1 MKKCFF
7 ILVVIFNL
15 LMLNCPSVWSRNLAG
30 SRDTAAAQSEYLVD
44 FKGSTIQ
51 PGVML
56 NDRSFVPFNQITGY
70 MKPITGY
77 IPQVIT
83 RNNGN
88 KIPDNVFGI
97 LIARN
102 GFVEY
107 REGSFS
113 IPIRPLELNGRFIQF
128 EVGTNLWLDLN
139 YLTIPGNLSNLT
151 VKEKAVLPAIIT
163 KSSSVS
169 PTHIENIPEADRL
182 FYDDGDF
189 YRYDS
194 NHHLCSFTPMPRE
207 IPVYAN
213 INKIETGVLINGR
226 TFISFYKLI
235 AGMPGVIFTPDSGP
249 AQHYME
255 TTMPNK
261 VFALF
266 TANANSDSD
275 CKNNLTFD
283 PMPGPIEMDYI
294 LTAEDVNYMLLKENP
309 ALPEIQ
315 FDYQFTI
322 L

>member
-1 MKKCFF
+1 MKKCFV
-7 ILVVIFNL
+7 ILVVIFCL
-15 LMLNCPSVWSRNLAG
+15 LMLNCPIVLASNLA
-30 SRDTAAAQSEYLVD
+30 SNRVTAAQSEYLVN
-44 FKGSTIQ
+44 FKGTTIQ
-51 PGVML
+51 TGVML
-56 NDRSFVPFNQITGY
+56 NDRSFVPFNEITGY
-70 MKPITGY
+70 MKPIIGY

-88 KIPDNVFGI
+88 KIRDNVFGI
-97 LIARN
+97 LVARN
-102 GFVEY
+102 GFAEY
-107 REGSFS
+107 REDSFS

-128 EVGTNLWLDLN
+128 EVGTNLWLDLD

-151 VKEKAVLPAIIT
+151 VKEKAGLPAIIT

-194 NHHLCSFTPMPRE
+194 NHHLSSFIPAPRD

-235 AGMPGVIFTPDSGP
+235 AGMPGVIFTPDPGP

-266 TANANSDSD
+266 TANANSD

-294 LTAEDVNYMLLKENP
+294 LTAEDGNYMLLKENP
-309 ALPEIQ
+309 ALPEIE